1 MLIIAF
7 AASPTADA
15 AEQLTP
21 GLILNKIEA
30 MPRSEAKTALTKMLD
45 DASQKSSK
53 DYKQL
58 VASLEEM
65 LSEPTWDTHNE
76 ELFSLVIEHAASA
89 SCLNDRE
96 RMRPQAML
104 EVVRKNAPGKDAN
117 DIEYET
123 LDGARHKLS
132 EISTAYTLIYFNDP
146 ECLSCAKVKAR
157 LDTTTLL
164 KNMVSDNMLTV
175 LGIYTLDNV
184 NEWKLEPMPSYIVN
198 GWDHGQQ
205 IEGEQSY
212 DLMTLPMFYLLDHE
226 KRVILKNEASLNR
239 VLKVMGTLIGMED
252 SDIEAKLDAIWKMN
266 D

>member
-76 ELFSLVIEHAASA
+76 ELLSLVIEHAASA

-104 EVVRKNAPGKDAN
+104 EVVRKNAPGKNAN

-164 KNMVSDNMLTV
+164 KNMVSDSTLTV
-175 LGIYTLDNV
+175 VGVYTLDNV
-184 NEWKLEPMPSYIVN
+184 EEWKLEPFPDYIIN
-198 GWDHGQQ
+198 GWDFEQKV
-205 IEGEQSY
+205 EGEQTY
-212 DLMTLPMFYLLDHE
+212 DLMTLPMFYLLDRE

-239 VLKVMGTLIGMED
+239 VLKVMGTLKGMED
-252 SDIEAKLDAIWKMN
+252 SSIEAKLDAIWKRN
-266 D
+266 N